1 MKPITFTITSCNR
14 IDLLERTIDSFLNL
28 NNYPI
33 DEFIMSD
40 DSGDDN
46 TNELLNIKFGD
57 KFKIIKNNPRLG
69 LSKSLDNLFTQSK
82 NEYIFHCED
91 DWLFNENPNFISD
104 SLEILEESLHIH
116 QVFIRHRYDYSHP
129 TNSEIYQTT
138 KLVPYKLLSQNFNT
152 FSNYSWNGYSWNP
165 GLRRKSDYI
174 KMFPD
179 GISKFGDEYECSVHT
194 KQFNYLSAALEN
206 TSCYH
211 IGYDRT
217 SNFLV

>member
-14 IDLLERTIDSFLNL
+14 INLLEQTIESFLNL

-33 DEFIMSD
+33 DEYIMSD
-40 DSGDDN
+40 DSGNDE
-46 TNELLNIKFGD
+46 TNELLNLKFGD

-91 DWLFNENPNFISD
+91 DWQFDINPNFISD
-104 SLEILEESLHIH
+104 SLEILEENSNIH
-116 QVFIRHRYDYSHP
+116 QVYVRHRYDYSHP
-129 TNSEIYQTT
+129 ISSEVIHTTNLI
-138 KLVPYKLLSQNFNT
+138 PYRLLTQSYGEGST
-152 FSNYSWNGYSWNP
+152 RVWNGYSWNP
-165 GLRRKSDYI
+165 GLRRKSDYL

-179 GISKFGDEYECSVHT
+179 GISKFGYEYECANHT
-194 KQFNYLSAALEN
+194 KQFNYLSATLEN

-211 IGYDRT
+211 LGHITT
-217 SNFLV
+217 SNFLK

>member
-14 IDLLERTIDSFLNL
+14 LDLLEKTINSFLKL
-28 NNYPI
+28 NTYPI

-46 TNELLNIKFGD
+46 INEILNIKFGD

-91 DWLFNENPNFISD
+91 DWLFNENSDFILN
-104 SLEILEESLHIH
+104 SLDILEENPNIH
-116 QVFIRHRYDYSHP
+116 QVYIRHRYDYSHP
-129 TNSEIYQTT
+129 INSDVKYTT
-138 KLVPYKLLSQNFNT
+138 KLTPYRLLSQNYNVSST
-152 FSNYSWNGYSWNP
+152 HNWNGYSWNP
-165 GLRRKSDYI
+165 GLRRKSDYL
-174 KMFPD
+174 KMFPE
-179 GISKFGDEYECSVHT
+179 GISKFGDEYDCSKHT
-194 KQFNYLSAALEN
+194 KQFNYLSVTLEN

-211 IGYDRT
+211 IGNDRT
-217 SNFLV
+217 LNFLI